1 MLRGVVEAAVQTP
14 QILTDVL
21 DVLKQFVR
29 YGGVFMA
36 AWGGVTLA
44 SALREQEG
52 TAITKGIWTLVGGAM
67 IFAVSFLF
75 NLA

>member
-1 MLRGVVEAAVQTP
+1 
-14 QILTDVL
+14 
-21 DVLKQFVR
+21 
-29 YGGVFMA
+29 MA

-52 TAITKGIWTLVGGAM
+52 PAITKGIWTLVGGAM

>member
-1 MLRGVVEAAVQTP
+1 MRGVVEAAVQTP

-21 DVLKQFVR
+21 DVLKQFLR
-29 YGGVFMA
+29 YGGIFMA
-36 AWGGVTLA
+36 AWGGISLGA
-44 SALREQEG
+44 ALREQEG
-52 TAITKGIWTLVGGAM
+52 PAITKSIWTLVGGAM

>member
-1 MLRGVVEAAVQTP
+1 MRGVVEAAVQTP

-21 DVLKQFVR
+21 DVLKQFLR
-29 YGGVFMA
+29 YGGIFMA
-36 AWGGVTLA
+36 AWGGISLGA
-44 SALREQEG
+44 ALREQDG
-52 TAITKGIWTLVGGAM
+52 PAITKSIWTLVGGAM